1 MSYLL
6 YASNEMY
13 SSTHLIR
20 KSKEIFD
27 KLISNDIEKAV
38 ILRDGKPNFMLLE
51 FSKYEKIM
59 TEYMMLKDMF
69 SSDNHIN
76 ERKII
81 QDIKKEHIELELNLD
96 SIKIKEE
103 VAIEDINEDINEIEL
118 KEALKQ
124 IEALDTSEVKD
135 KASAQIKE
143 FWN

>member
-103 VAIEDINEDINEIEL
+103 VAIEDINEIEL